1 VGFNV
6 ALGFILSA
14 LVFGTYW
21 ANLAHWPG
29 WKRRHCLP
37 RRRPVIEPGNEW
49 DESDG

>member
-21 ANLAHWPG
+21 ANLAH
-29 WKRRHCLP
+29 
-37 RRRPVIEPGNEW
+37 
-49 DESDG
+49 